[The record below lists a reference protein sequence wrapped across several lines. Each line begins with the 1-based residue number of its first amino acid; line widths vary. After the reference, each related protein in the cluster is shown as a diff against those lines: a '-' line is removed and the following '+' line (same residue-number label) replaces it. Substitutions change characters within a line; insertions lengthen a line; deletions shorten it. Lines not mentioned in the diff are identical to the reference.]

1 MAMFVEGLD
10 NFSEPERYFF
20 AHRVKNEK
28 IRVWSLGRLAKALQ
42 NMIYVQKTV
51 PLSAYD
57 FK

>member
-10 NFSEPERYFF
+10 NFSEPERYFL
-20 AHRVKNEK
+20 RIVLRMI

>member
-10 NFSEPERYFF
+10 NFSEPERYFL
-20 AHRVKNEK
+20 RIVLRMKK